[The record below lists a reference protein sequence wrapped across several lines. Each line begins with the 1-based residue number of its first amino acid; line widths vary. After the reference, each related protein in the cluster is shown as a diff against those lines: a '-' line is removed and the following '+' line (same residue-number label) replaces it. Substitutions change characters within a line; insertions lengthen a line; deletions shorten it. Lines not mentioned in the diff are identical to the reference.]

1 MFFFIYR
8 EKAKDLLGQAKE
20 VNEALNKTEEA
31 QKNVTTTIDGVVK
44 DIDAVRKLIDQLSN
58 TTKDVQTQI
67 NETTGEIKNL
77 NNKMQQLQNNITN
90 NYNTAKRLQQSAG
103 GIKKQAESTYYVST
117 QLQADYDKVR
127 DNLDD
132 KLQKVQNSKARVERL
147 FNKALNLMAK
157 VTNTE
162 NEINQLDK
170 NPQEDKLKELE
181 NAIDGLISR
190 MQEYN
195 KLIEAR
201 AVHYNVC
208 T

>member
-1 MFFFIYR
+1 MCR
-8 EKAKDLLGQAKE
+8 EKAKDLLEQAEE
-20 VNEALNKTEEA
+20 VNKALNKTEEA
-31 QKNVTTTIDGVVK
+31 QKNVTITIDGVVK

-58 TTKDVQTQI
+58 KTKDVHSQI
-67 NETTGEIKNL
+67 NDTTGDIKGL
-77 NNKMQQLQNNITN
+77 NNKMLQLQNNITN

-103 GIKKQAESTYYVST
+103 TIKKQAENTYYVST
-117 QLQADYDKVR
+117 ELQTDYNEVKK
-127 DNLDD
+127 NLDD
-132 KLQKVQNSKARVERL
+132 KLEKVQNSKARVEDL
-147 FNKALNLMAK
+147 FNKALELMAK

-170 NPQEDKLKELE
+170 NPQEDKLRELE
-181 NAIDGLISR
+181 NAIDGLIAR

-195 KLIEAR
+195 KIIEAR